1 MRWHGDGVEADRAAA
16 LKWYRRGVFADGVG
30 AIFWTASGKVLDAV
44 QHALDGFYIEAIMTT
59 EGPFAITIHLT
70 TLQWRGHPCH
80 IRRPWILPPHT
91 FKPFCLGCLR

>member
-1 MRWHGDGVEADRAAA
+1 MSSPAENGLLATS
-16 LKWYRRGVFADGVG
+16 RRTVWSSLDNLQRRVG
-30 AIFWTASGKVLDAV
+30 APTASGKVLDAV

-59 EGPFAITIHLT
+59 EGPFAITIHLS

-91 FKPFCLGCLR
+91 FKPFCLGCVR